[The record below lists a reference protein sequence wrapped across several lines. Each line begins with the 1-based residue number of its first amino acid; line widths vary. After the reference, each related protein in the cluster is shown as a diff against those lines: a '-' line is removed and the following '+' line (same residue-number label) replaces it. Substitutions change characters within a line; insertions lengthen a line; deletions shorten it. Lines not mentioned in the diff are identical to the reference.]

1 MTNTQTNKAE
11 VVKKGSTYYFM
22 NDGEIVARLGVITFT
37 FREKLRKDL
46 KKMKWY
52 NPKDNFKPTGLEV
65 PKSGDSKETNKFIR
79 ERDSLAMWSPVVAY
93 MKSDDKD
100 LMAKRFC
107 MEFMQ
112 MEEVPKVFV
121 DKMKVIL
128 SDFEEILEKYIN
140 NAEKN

>member
-52 NPKDNFKPTGLEV
+52 F
-65 PKSGDSKETNKFIR
+65 
-79 ERDSLAMWSPVVAY
+79 
-93 MKSDDKD
+93 
-100 LMAKRFC
+100 
-107 MEFMQ
+107 
-112 MEEVPKVFV
+112 
-121 DKMKVIL
+121 
-128 SDFEEILEKYIN
+128 
-140 NAEKN
+140 